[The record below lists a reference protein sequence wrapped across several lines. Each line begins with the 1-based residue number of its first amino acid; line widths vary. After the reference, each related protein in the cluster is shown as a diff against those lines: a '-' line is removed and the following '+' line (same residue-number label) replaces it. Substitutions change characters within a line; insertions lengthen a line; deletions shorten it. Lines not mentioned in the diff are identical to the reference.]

1 MSIFNLNNW
10 FNFFAP
16 KNKRAKTLKDNDIIA
31 FGRKDEK
38 IYNHFRPLG
47 ITAKDLKEQFL
58 GEVSP
63 DTNNQT
69 LEIAGEGDE
78 LALKNGS
85 LNGNPIP
92 DSIIPM
98 EQIAQGF
105 NLEDVSDVPAYSG
118 NADKFFKVNAS
129 GNGVEWVDAPTGSGY
144 EFTLNHVLGASELT
158 SLVLSPFEIIPQPVI
173 SAIFDFKLTFRF
185 VAGTGAYVGSGQD
198 LVIKNSNPY
207 ATIPTPDV
215 ISINSAMIEEL
226 KNGGMVVY
234 GNHSADI
241 GGYEQITPQPA
252 NNRFL
257 LTTNG
262 AEFLAPDLPDV
273 GGTLY
278 IDAEFNIIPV

>member
-1 MSIFNLNNW
+1 MKTNKKFPQEASSENLNNIEI
-10 FNFFAP
+10 FLS
-16 KNKRAKTLKDNDIIA
+16 KEDNQFYYLDRN
-31 FGRKDEK
+31 RKPIRLVPESLATDK
-38 IYNHFRPLG
+38 
-47 ITAKDLKEQFL
+47 
-58 GEVSP
+58 
-63 DTNNQT
+63 NNQI
-69 LEIAGEGDE
+69 LEIGGEGDE
-78 LALKNGS
+78 LTLKNGS
-85 LNGNPIP
+85 FNGAPVP
-92 DSIIPM
+92 DSVIPI

-105 NLEDVSDVPAYSG
+105 DLEDVSDVPAYSG
-118 NADKFFKVNAS
+118 NADKFLKVNAS
-129 GNGVEWVDAPTGSGY
+129 GNSVEWVDAPTGSGY
-144 EFTLNHVLGASELT
+144 QFTLNHVLGASELT
-158 SLVLSPFEIIPQPVI
+158 SLVLSPFEIIPQPVV

-241 GGYEQITPQPA
+241 GGYEQITPQPTS
-252 NNRFL
+252 NRFL
-257 LTTNG
+257 LTTSG
-262 AEFLAPDLPDV
+262 AEFLAPQIGT